1 MLVKYER
8 NLLNYL
14 NQDND
19 LRNLKFPKD
28 NYNKLVDI
36 FIEPQLV
43 RFYEDPRT
51 KTAIQK
57 KYSMSEIIDHRES
70 LLIDGPAGYG
80 KSTLLKRIAREL
92 IDYNLPHQR
101 KNLPIYMS
109 SLDIFESGFNIRNTI
124 RNKLTDFT
132 EAPLSEL
139 AENHH
144 IHLLIDSI
152 DEFDENIQNIL
163 QELSDLQSKY
173 NVKYYIATRYSE
185 GIVQQSKAKLSVFS
199 IKRFNLGQIK
209 LFLNAFFSGDEG
221 KTSSLL
227 DAIKENQ
234 MIERLPMTPLTLSL
248 ISILYEEKEMEIP
261 ATISDIYDN
270 FNTLI
275 IGKAIVS
282 SKIEFIDISFKE
294 RILSIYAYEL
304 LQKSAHIPMKKMEF
318 IEFFHNYYQGK
329 SLPIRKGSLE
339 DVLLY
344 LINNTG
350 ILYLKDGDRVQFTH
364 ESYMEYYSAL
374 EIFKHRREDEE
385 KLVENFLDP
394 HWQNAAIFYAGMSK
408 DLPVFLTKIK
418 EVISQSSKISDVMSA
433 ILGAGFILQ
442 ALYQTNNQLRKEV
455 ILEALHL
462 SLKNLTIFKM
472 MAADDY
478 LLFKNYNLPIL
489 TLINFVFF
497 YESFNSITLAEPLRL
512 AFDEKYLEYS
522 VSQEAGVGYNLLEL
536 AFTLDSKRIQNQEA
550 LKKLII
556 STPEILK
563 EPTLNILASISMDLL
578 GKDRYKDFISDL
590 SKTSGTL
597 TLVQKDLIKLP
608 MKKLRFTAVDSINQ
622 SAKVSL
628 FVEGQT
634 DAIILEY
641 AYLILTNGS
650 MPYWKITCAGPT
662 STKNSCDEVAK
673 TLIQSYAHWKIDN
686 DCIFI
691 GIFDHDNAGLGCYR
705 GKLESRYFHEMEKD
719 LIKKHVEANIYGL
732 CIPIPGE
739 MEIYLQQKQ
748 EFNYFEI
755 EHYFGHEFLKVNNM
769 LKESGIPGIYE
780 IKDGTGVKSK
790 FSRMIKDISDPK
802 VFEHFLILF
811 RKIDEL
817 CGVNVSYIL

>member
-497 YESFNSITLAEPLRL
+497 FLHQ
-512 AFDEKYLEYS
+512 F
-522 VSQEAGVGYNLLEL
+522 
-536 AFTLDSKRIQNQEA
+536 F
-550 LKKLII
+550 
-556 STPEILK
+556 
-563 EPTLNILASISMDLL
+563 
-578 GKDRYKDFISDL
+578 
-590 SKTSGTL
+590 
-597 TLVQKDLIKLP
+597 
-608 MKKLRFTAVDSINQ
+608 
-622 SAKVSL
+622 
-628 FVEGQT
+628 
-634 DAIILEY
+634 
-641 AYLILTNGS
+641 
-650 MPYWKITCAGPT
+650 
-662 STKNSCDEVAK
+662 
-673 TLIQSYAHWKIDN
+673 
-686 DCIFI
+686 
-691 GIFDHDNAGLGCYR
+691 
-705 GKLESRYFHEMEKD
+705 
-719 LIKKHVEANIYGL
+719 
-732 CIPIPGE
+732 
-739 MEIYLQQKQ
+739 
-748 EFNYFEI
+748 
-755 EHYFGHEFLKVNNM
+755 FLKV
-769 LKESGIPGIYE
+769 LYI
-780 IKDGTGVKSK
+780 VFF
-790 FSRMIKDISDPK
+790 FS
-802 VFEHFLILF
+802 
-811 RKIDEL
+811 
-817 CGVNVSYIL
+817 